1 MCRVWTRQLWDGW
14 DRIVQLCVRLYKRKS
29 WIAWSD
35 RNVMEVCLCY
45 AVTEAVRYFSNP
57 RMTRENRCMYAG
69 ERKGN
74 VREG

>member
-1 MCRVWTRQLWDGW
+1 V
-14 DRIVQLCVRLYKRKS
+14 INVCV
-29 WIAWSD
+29 
-35 RNVMEVCLCY
+35 CY
-45 AVTEAVRYFSNP
+45 AVTEAVRYFSNQ